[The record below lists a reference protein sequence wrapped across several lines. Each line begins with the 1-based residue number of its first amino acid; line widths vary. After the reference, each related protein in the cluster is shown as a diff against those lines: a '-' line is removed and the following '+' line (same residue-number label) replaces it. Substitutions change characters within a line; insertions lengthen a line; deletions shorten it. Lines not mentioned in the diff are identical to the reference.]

1 MQKLWNTV
9 WMFVYKLKI
18 ELPYYLTIPF
28 LGIYPEKTKILN
40 LKRYTHLS
48 ISNSTAYN
56 SQDMKKTTQVPK
68 PDWA

>member
-1 MQKLWNTV
+1 
-9 WMFVYKLKI
+9 MFVYKLKI

-28 LGIYPEKTKILN
+28 LDIYPEKTKILN

-48 ISNSTAYN
+48 IPNSTTYN
-56 SQDMKKTTQVPK
+56 SQDMKKQLKCPS